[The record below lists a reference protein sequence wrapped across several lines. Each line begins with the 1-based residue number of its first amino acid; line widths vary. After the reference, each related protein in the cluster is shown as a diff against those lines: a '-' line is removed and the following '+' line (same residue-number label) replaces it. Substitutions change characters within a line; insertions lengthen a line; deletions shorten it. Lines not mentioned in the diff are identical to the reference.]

1 MESSGYFYYYVRM
14 TPAESL
20 FPEYPAKPLDTI
32 TQRVKDQIEWNKNN
46 LETLLKMPEKTFQNF
61 MKPFQ
66 DMAEELQ
73 RVTWPVMVENSVNNS
88 ADSQKIYAEII
99 PILTEYATEISQ
111 DERIF
116 STLKEISG
124 KDILTDEQKELLQ
137 REIREYELE
146 GIGADKKTKK
156 KIKEFN
162 LKLSD
167 LTKDFNQNLIN
178 ATAQFEYII
187 ENEKDV
193 EGMPEHELMSAIM
206 EIKKKSKKGEEKTK
220 TVYKFT
226 LQAPSYTAYMTY
238 GPNPEIR
245 KILHKAYTTRAPQN
259 AKIIDK
265 ILKVRHEKATLL
277 GFKNYAEYSIER
289 KMAGSPKEVVRFL
302 DHLVTK
308 SRKQAKE
315 ETQELKKFAA
325 DKGQKYIKIY
335 DLAYYSNLYK
345 KEMLGLDENAIKPY
359 FEKEKVV
366 NGMMKFL
373 EKLFGI
379 SFRKAHTN
387 VWHPNV
393 QVYDLTNN
401 SRAFA
406 RIYMDL
412 ETRPQKRSGAWMDN
426 WVSHCVDGKNKQRFP
441 VAYIVGNFP
450 EAKGDIPSLLKHDDV
465 VTLFHEMGHAIHH
478 LFSKTTECFNSG
490 VNGVAWDV
498 VEFPSQFLENF
509 AYDKKVMEMFAYH
522 YQTGKKLPDAEME
535 KIQKNRNF
543 HSAMQLLRQMEFAA
557 FDMNLHIKLH
567 QGTEIQEILHKI
579 RKKTRIIPP
588 ADYEKTQNQFG
599 HIFGGGY
606 AAGYYSYKWAEVY
619 AADAYLYFADNGIFH
634 QEIGKDFK
642 TAILE
647 KGSSRNMNELFRE
660 FIGRDVEPE
669 KLLQL
674 NGIRT

>member
-1 MESSGYFYYYVRM
+1 M
-14 TPAESL
+14 TPAETM
-20 FPEYPAKPLDTI
+20 FPEYPAKPLDKI
-32 TQRVKDQIEWNKNN
+32 TQKVKDQIEWNKNN
-46 LETLLKMPEKTFQNF
+46 LETLLKMPEKTFSNF

-99 PILTEYATEISQ
+99 PILTEYSTEISQ
-111 DERIF
+111 DERIY
-116 STLKEISG
+116 SALKEIST
-124 KDILTDEQKELLQ
+124 KDILTDEQKELLR

-167 LTKDFNQNLIN
+167 LTKDFNQNLID
-178 ATAQFEYII
+178 ATAKFEYII

-193 EGMPEHELMSAIM
+193 EGMPEHERLSAKM
-206 EIKKKSKKGEEKTK
+206 EVKKKNKKGEEKTK

-265 ILKVRHEKATLL
+265 ILKIRHEKATLL

-289 KMAGSPKEVVRFL
+289 KMAGSPKEVVKFL
-302 DHLVTK
+302 DDLVSR

-325 DKGQKYIKIY
+325 EKGKKDIKIY
-335 DLAYYSNLYK
+335 DLAYYSNLYM

-366 NGMMKFL
+366 NGMMEFL

-379 SFRKAHTN
+379 SFRKAQTN

-393 QVYDLTNN
+393 QVYDLTDN
-401 SRAFA
+401 SRVFA

-426 WVSHCVDGKNKQRFP
+426 WVSHCLDGQNKQRFP

-450 EAKGDIPSLLKHDDV
+450 EAKGEIPSLLKHGDV

-509 AYDKKVMEMFAYH
+509 AYDKKVLEMFARH
-522 YQTGKKLPDAEME
+522 YQTGEKLPDAEME

-543 HSAMQLLRQMEFAA
+543 QSAMLLLRQMEFAT

-567 QGTEIQEILHKI
+567 QGSEIQELLDKI

-588 ADYEKTQNQFG
+588 AEYEKSQNQFG

-634 QEIGKDFK
+634 RNIGKDFK

-647 KGSSRNMNELFRE
+647 KGSSRNMNALFRE